1 MGVHMA
7 YERFYELERQF
18 REIGERIDF
27 TSDAADL
34 YVLNVLQEDI
44 LAESLQIIRQLTV
57 PEKWN

>member
-1 MGVHMA
+1 MA

-27 TSDAADL
+27 TSNAADL
-34 YVLNVLQEDI
+34 YVLNVLQADI

>member
-1 MGVHMA
+1 MA

-34 YVLNVLQEDI
+34 YVLTVLQENI
-44 LAESLQIIRQLTV
+44 LAESLQIMRQLTV
-57 PEKWN
+57 PEKLN